1 MNIHLRIVLR
11 QCLKEIDVSLDI
23 RENLDSR
30 LNHRRDLLQ
39 IQILGDYFLDVRL
52 CHLIELIKIHRLD
65 VLAVHPFQFY
75 HIENSRRFADILV
88 VELFYQLV

>member
-1 MNIHLRIVLR
+1 MNIHLRIILR

-65 VLAVHPFQFY
+65 VLAVHPFQFS

-88 VELFYQLV
+88 VELFYQLI

>member
-11 QCLKEIDVSLDI
+11 QCLEEIDVPLNI

-65 VLAVHPFQFY
+65 VLAVHPF
-75 HIENSRRFADILV
+75 
-88 VELFYQLV
+88 